1 MSSSRPRIRL
11 RVELESS
18 DAAAADDER
27 VTHHNHAY
35 CVRRTRESALG
46 TPRPRIGVQADG
58 TGMCQVCK
66 LVTAH
71 GRCPA
76 SPPVY
81 ALFTFLVRMLK
92 RRIRTMRHHHRYQ
105 TSHDR
110 SRQHENPTVP
120 RDWTES
126 KFHCCGFRGIL
137 AKKYASL
144 TPMSTSSVKR
154 RVGLIRC

>member
-92 RRIRTMRHHHRYQ
+92 RRIRTIHAPPPQISNLSRPF
-105 TSHDR
+105 
-110 SRQHENPTVP
+110 RQHENPTVP

-154 RVGLIRC
+154 RC